1 MPALETSEAMHGDD
15 YVLNTK
21 VNYGLVSNAISH
33 SRFAGFCS
41 LLGMRAPST
50 TDHYRFKAEV
60 EPIWAQQAER
70 SMAEAHERNVAR
82 GDSDYISVD
91 AGYTSPRNA
100 KGCTMTGH
108 AADTAIVA
116 VVHKRLTD
124 PGATHSKAPPP
135 ARPAPHDCRCPPH

>member
-50 TDHYRFKAEV
+50 TDHYRMKEEI
-60 EPIWAQQAER
+60 EPVLAHQSEHSQAQ
-70 SMAEAHERNVAR
+70 AHEVAM
-82 GDSDYISVD
+82 VW
-91 AGYTSPRNA
+91 
-100 KGCTMTGH
+100 
-108 AADTAIVA
+108 
-116 VVHKRLTD
+116 
-124 PGATHSKAPPP
+124 
-135 ARPAPHDCRCPPH
+135 